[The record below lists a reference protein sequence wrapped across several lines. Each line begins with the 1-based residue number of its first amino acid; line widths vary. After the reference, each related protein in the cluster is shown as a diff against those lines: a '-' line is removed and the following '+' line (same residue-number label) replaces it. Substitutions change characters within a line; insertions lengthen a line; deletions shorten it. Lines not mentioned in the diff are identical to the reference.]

1 MEATGQLT
9 APQNTA
15 TSPRAAPKEAG
26 MPKSGPTTQPKVAP
40 TKNEGT
46 TSPPLNPAESVTAV
60 KRIFKR
66 KAAGR
71 ALPCSTA
78 AVMISI
84 PAPL

>member
-1 MEATGQLT
+1 
-9 APQNTA
+9 
-15 TSPRAAPKEAG
+15 
-26 MPKSGPTTQPKVAP
+26 MPKSGPATQPKVAP

-46 TSPPLNPAESVTAV
+46 TSPPLKPAESVTAV

-66 KAAGR
+66 NAAGW

-78 AVMISI
+78 AMIFI